1 MKLGSFTIEQLS
13 EGFFEIFEDG
23 TIHKIQPTRFQE
35 MRDHPDQAAQS
46 SAIGIDP
53 VFVTNGIHN
62 IIIDCGLGWGLDHK
76 SSYTDTSNVVSNL
89 NIFETDPE
97 KIDYV
102 ILTHLHYDHSAGST
116 FVGPGLKTMATFPN
130 AVYIVHQL
138 EWEHALSQVDVKSQT
153 PGAQYNLDEMY
164 KLVAEKRIRFISD
177 DRQEVIPGVEI
188 IHTGGH
194 TPGHMVVK
202 ISSANEVA
210 FYPGDLIPT
219 EFHLNVMTPSQM
231 DFDPVQSKKAKTV
244 LLREAFNSGAVILF
258 YHSLFRKSGKI
269 GRDEE
274 KNYVLLEH
282 S

>member
-1 MKLGSFTIEQLS
+1 MKLGSFIIEQLS

-23 TIHKIQPTRFQE
+23 TIHKIQPTRFKE
-35 MRDHPDQAAQS
+35 MSNNPDQAGQS

-62 IIIDCGLGWGLDHK
+62 VVIDCGLGWGLDHK

-89 NIFETDPE
+89 NIFETDPD

-116 FVGPGLKTMATFPN
+116 FVGPGLKTTATFSN

-138 EWEHALSQVDVKSQT
+138 EWEYALSQLDVKSEI
-153 PGAQYNLDEMY
+153 PGAQYNLDELY
-164 KLVAEKRIRFISD
+164 KLIAENRIRFITEE
-177 DRQEVIPGVEI
+177 RQEIIPGVEV

-194 TPGHMVVK
+194 TPGHLVVK
-202 ISSANEVA
+202 IYSANEVA
-210 FYPGDLIPT
+210 YYPGDLIPT
-219 EFHLNVMTPSQM
+219 EFHLNMITPSQM
-231 DFDPVQSKKAKTV
+231 DFDPVQSKKAKTI
-244 LLREAFNSGAVILF
+244 LLREAYNAGALIFF

-282 S
+282 K